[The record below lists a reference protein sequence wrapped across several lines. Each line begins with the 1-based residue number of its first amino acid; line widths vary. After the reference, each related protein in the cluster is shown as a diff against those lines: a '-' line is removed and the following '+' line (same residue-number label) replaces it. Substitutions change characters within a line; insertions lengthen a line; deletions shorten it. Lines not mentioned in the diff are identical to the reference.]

1 MLQAGQ
7 SKSAHFDVVAQA
19 SLVMRQDPGS
29 AVRDQFNENR

>member
-7 SKSAHFDVVAQA
+7 NKSAHFDVAAQA

-29 AVRDQFNENR
+29 AVRDQLNEIR